1 MSPLLLEHRHK
12 QRLCECLRVNNRN
25 DAHIKITSGELTK
38 IAKHSLRI
46 IESIW
51 IINASN
57 QFVCNL
63 LVQIL
68 TKLENAFHLAKTDF

>member
-12 QRLCECLRVNNRN
+12 QNVCVLTIEMMRT
-25 DAHIKITSGELTK
+25 KITSGKLDK
-38 IAKHSLRI
+38 MAKHCPRI

-63 LVQIL
+63 LAQIL